1 MEHMD
6 SPDMATLLPRAQ
18 HGDQEAQMA
27 IVTAFRP
34 LLRKLASQEREY
46 TLRMDLSSQLVLGT
60 LEAIRKFPGTDS
72 RRFPGF
78 LKKHLTF
85 LLSHYKRKQQRWRLL
100 QEKVQLLEGAD
111 SCYTEDYA
119 DRDERQRVRKA
130 FQALPRK
137 EQRLLLQVLQKEK
150 TWQQLAREEQVPL
163 GTLYGRYRRILGAL
177 RRKLG

>member
-1 MEHMD
+1 
-6 SPDMATLLPRAQ
+6 
-18 HGDQEAQMA
+18 MA

-60 LEAIRKFPGTDS
+60 LEAIRKFPVTDS

-85 LLSHYKRKQQRWRLL
+85 LLSHYIRKQQRWRLL
-100 QEKVQLLEGAD
+100 QEKVQMLEGAD

-119 DRDERQRVRKA
+119 DREERERVRKA
-130 FQALPRK
+130 FQALPEK
-137 EQRLLLQVLQKEK
+137 EQHLLLQVLQQEK
-150 TWQQLAREEQVPL
+150 TWKQLAQEEQVPL
-163 GTLYGRYRRILGAL
+163 GTLYGRYRRILGVL
-177 RRKLG
+177 KEKLG

>member
-1 MEHMD
+1 MKQCE
-6 SPDMATLLPRAQ
+6 SPEIATLLPRARR
-18 HGDQEAQMA
+18 GDQEAQLA

-34 LLRKLASQEREY
+34 LLRKLASQERDPAQR
-46 TLRMDLSSQLVLGT
+46 LDLSSQLVLGT
-60 LEAIRKFPGTDS
+60 LEAIQKFPGADS
-72 RRFPGF
+72 SRFPGF

-111 SCYTEDYA
+111 SCYVEEYA

-130 FQALPRK
+130 FRALPKK

-163 GTLYGRYRRILGAL
+163 GTLYGRYRRILGGL
-177 RRKLG
+177 KEKLG

>member
-1 MEHMD
+1 MD
-6 SPDMATLLPRAQ
+6 SPDMAILLPKAKR
-18 HGDQEAQMA
+18 GNQEAQMA

-72 RRFPGF
+72 RLFPGF

-119 DRDERQRVRKA
+119 DQDQRQRVRKA

-163 GTLYGRYRRILGAL
+163 GTLYGRYRRILRAL